1 MLNKI
6 IDTVTFVILTILEG
20 VAMMLTISSPV
31 WVMDT
36 AGFMYY
42 AIDVMV
48 FVTLT
53 TGIYFATALKFIENN
68 G

>member
-1 MLNKI
+1 MLNKV

-20 VAMMLTISSPV
+20 IAIMITVSNPV
-31 WVMDT
+31 WVMEIE
-36 AGFMYY
+36 GFMYY
-42 AIDVMV
+42 ALSAIA
-48 FVTLT
+48 FTAIT